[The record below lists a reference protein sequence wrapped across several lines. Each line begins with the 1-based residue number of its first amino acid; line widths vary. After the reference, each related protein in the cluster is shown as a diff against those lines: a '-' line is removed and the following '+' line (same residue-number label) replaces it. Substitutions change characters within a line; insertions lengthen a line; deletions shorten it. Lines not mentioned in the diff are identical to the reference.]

1 MQTTKITF
9 EELQH
14 RVANVDYIWDDSF
27 PVRFSVTNGE
37 TTQSYEI
44 GIGEIIDN
52 DRYNDIIGG
61 DGQYIALIDNDT
73 IADDTPAYDGV
84 MEIVDADSMIYN
96 EIGETLRDFCEITD
110 ESIITLT
117 LIPEEY
123 KGTRMKF
130 SEDELTNEAKHN
142 LEKIMEWEN

>member
-84 MEIVDADSMIYN
+84 MEIVDADSMVYK